1 MADSSC
7 SAAAHNPRVA
17 TASTSKNDV
26 SAQRMALAIRRPV
39 STAIT
44 NDASRPRPVPI
55 DMRIHAI
62 SAPPEITSGA
72 VLSGCRTA
80 SGAAEPP

>member
-1 MADSSC
+1 
-7 SAAAHNPRVA
+7 
-17 TASTSKNDV
+17 
-26 SAQRMALAIRRPV
+26 MALAIRRPV